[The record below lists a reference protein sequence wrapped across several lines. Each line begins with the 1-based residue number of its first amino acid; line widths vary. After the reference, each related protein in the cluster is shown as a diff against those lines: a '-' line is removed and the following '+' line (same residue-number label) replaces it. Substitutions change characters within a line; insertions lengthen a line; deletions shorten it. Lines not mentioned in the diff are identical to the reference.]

1 MLARRF
7 REILRHPLRGRITR
21 FAISSGVAA
30 ATSAV
35 VFPVLYVLGA
45 STTAC
50 TILAFFAGAIPN
62 WTLNRRWTWKVQG
75 RVAWGREIVAYLVIS
90 ASTLL
95 ALSLATGWTN
105 RQVQQLPAHHG
116 IRAMRAEVTAA
127 VKLEQPQYQASEL
140 MISAAL
146 HGFRLAEV
154 PTTMRDRGVHATGT
168 KKGGNFGYGVR
179 FARAALRTWMRD
191 RKAARTRLRPEKIQC
206 S

>member
-7 REILRHPLRGRITR
+7 REILGHPLRGRITR

-90 ASTLL
+90 TSTLL
-95 ALSLATGWTN
+95 ALSLATGWTD
-105 RQVQQLPAHHG
+105 RKVQHIPAHHG
-116 IRAMRAEVTAA
+116 LRVLLVTASYFA
-127 VKLEQPQYQASEL
+127 VLSLLY
-140 MISAAL
+140 AARFFVYE
-146 HGFRLAEV
+146 HWIFSGRS
-154 PTTMRDRGVHATGT
+154 R
-168 KKGGNFGYGVR
+168 VR
-179 FARAALRTWMRD
+179 AAVRSRIQVRNAARANRT
-191 RKAARTRLRPEKIQC
+191 P
-206 S
+206 